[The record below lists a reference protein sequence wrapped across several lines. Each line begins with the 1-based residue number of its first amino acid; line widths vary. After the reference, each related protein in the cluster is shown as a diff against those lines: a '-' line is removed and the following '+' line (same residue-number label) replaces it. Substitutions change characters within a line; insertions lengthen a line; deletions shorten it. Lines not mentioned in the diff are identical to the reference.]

1 MIVHYAC
8 EASISKVKVK
18 YLVII
23 SGGFRRG
30 VERASAPSPP
40 VDTDPKL
47 GIF

>member
-30 VERASAPSPP
+30 VEGA
-40 VDTDPKL
+40 THL
-47 GIF
+47 Q